1 MSFDYAI
8 TVSQLNFYIKSIFD
22 GNDNLRKIL
31 LKGEISNYCDH
42 YKTGHIYFSLKD
54 DNSLVKAVMFARQA
68 RQLNFKPDN
77 GMKVILSGR
86 VSIYE
91 ATGQYQV
98 YVDSMQPD
106 GEGELSLQYERLKK
120 KLYEAGLFDE
130 SRKKPLP
137 KYPLKIGIITSTSGA
152 AVHDIKNI
160 LKRRY
165 PIAELVICPTLV
177 QGYEAPADII
187 RSIQKLNEIDGVD
200 VIILGRGGGS
210 IEDLWA
216 FNEETVAYAI
226 SRSRIPIISAVG
238 HETDYTIS
246 DFVADKRASTPSAA
260 AEIVAPELDSIARNI
275 DINLKAIKTNINN
288 MYSIKKSYLPLLIDK
303 IIKNSNYVF
312 KEKEAKLKEV
322 NKKIYLDTER
332 RINDIQNKLKF
343 SLDKIEIMNPIRVMS
358 KGYSMTFKGKEILK
372 GTENVKIG
380 DEIKT
385 KFNDG
390 IIISEVRKVM
400 NGKED

>member
-22 GNDNLRKIL
+22 GNDNLRRIL

-187 RSIQKLNEIDGVD
+187 RSIQKLNEIDDVD

-275 DINLKAIKTNINN
+275 LTN
-288 MYSIKKSYLPLLIDK
+288 
-303 IIKNSNYVF
+303 
-312 KEKEAKLKEV
+312 
-322 NKKIYLDTER
+322 
-332 RINDIQNKLKF
+332 
-343 SLDKIEIMNPIRVMS
+343 
-358 KGYSMTFKGKEILK
+358 
-372 GTENVKIG
+372 
-380 DEIKT
+380 
-385 KFNDG
+385 
-390 IIISEVRKVM
+390 
-400 NGKED
+400 

>member
-260 AEIVAPELDSIARNI
+260 AEIVAPELDSISRNI
-275 DINLKAIKTNINN
+275 DMNLKAIKTNINN

>member
-22 GNDNLRKIL
+22 GNDNLRRIL

-187 RSIQKLNEIDGVD
+187 RSIQKLNEIDDVD

-275 DINLKAIKTNINN
+275 DINLKAIKTNVNN

-303 IIKNSNYVF
+303 IIKNSNYIF

-332 RINDIQNKLKF
+332 RINDIHNKLKF

-372 GTENVKIG
+372 GTENVRVG
-380 DEIKT
+380 DKIKT
-385 KFNDG
+385 RFSDG
-390 IIISEVRKVM
+390 IIISEVRNVM